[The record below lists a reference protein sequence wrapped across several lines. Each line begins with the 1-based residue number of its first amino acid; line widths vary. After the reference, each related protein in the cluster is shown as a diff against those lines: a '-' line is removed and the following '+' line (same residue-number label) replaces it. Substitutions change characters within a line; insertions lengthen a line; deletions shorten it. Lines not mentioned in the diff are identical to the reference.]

1 MSGRASVPRAA
12 LTRLL
17 GERMLRTFDG
27 LEPTAAILTAIRT
40 GRTAGVT
47 LFRAKN
53 VATPGQ
59 VRALTAALQAARPAG
74 APPLIVA
81 TDQEGG
87 QLQAIGDG
95 VTAWPGNLALAAAGS
110 ARLARRCGEAI
121 ALELAAMGVN
131 VEFAPVCDLLSDPA
145 AAVMGTR
152 TFGDDPVVA
161 GRLAGAMVRGIQA
174 RGVAATLKH
183 FPGHGSAA
191 GDSHLGLPV
200 ARIDGA
206 TLREQVLPPFRD
218 GIRAGARLVML
229 GHIAVPAM
237 TGGRSVAAT
246 FAPELAVDLLRD
258 ELGFAGV
265 SVTDALDMGALGDTD
280 ALPEIVSQSVAA
292 GLDLML
298 TLHPDAL
305 VERALDELVDAAA
318 AGHLDVEA
326 LRSSAR
332 RIRSLRRW
340 LGRAPVQPGIE
351 AVGSADHAAL
361 AREIAERAVTLVRDR
376 AHLVPLRPPANGPW
390 RIVVLAPRPVD
401 LTPADTSSFA
411 SLGLADALREAL
423 GSAGATAIV
432 DALEMP
438 LDPDAPAIRAFVE
451 AAASKTVTIVG
462 SIDALD
468 HPGQGRLVEA
478 LSARG
483 APVIGVALRTPY
495 DLAAYPAIG
504 TYACTYGIQ
513 PPNLRAMADALLG
526 RIPFRGRLPVR
537 LSLD

>member
-1 MSGRASVPRAA
+1 MTGRAASRGA
-12 LTRLL
+12 LAELL

-27 LEPTAAILTAIRT
+27 LEPTAEVLAAIGA
-40 GRTAGVT
+40 GRAAGVT

-53 VATPGQ
+53 VSTPGQ

-95 VTAWPGNLALAAAGS
+95 ATAWPGNLALAATGS
-110 ARLARRCGEAI
+110 ATLARRCGEAI
-121 ALELAAMGVN
+121 ALELAAMGVT

-161 GRLAGAMVRGIQA
+161 GRLTRAMVRGIQA

-200 ARIDGA
+200 ARIDGIA
-206 TLREQVLPPFRD
+206 LRQQVLPPFRD

-229 GHIAVPAM
+229 AHIAVPAL
-237 TGGRSVAAT
+237 TGGRSVPAT
-246 FAPELAVDLLRD
+246 FAPELAVDLLRG

-292 GLDLML
+292 GVDLML

-305 VERALDELVDAAA
+305 VERALDELVEAAA
-318 AGHLDVEA
+318 DGRLDMA
-326 LRSSAR
+326 SLRASAR

-340 LGRAPVQPGIE
+340 LGRAPAQPRIE
-351 AVGSADHAAL
+351 VVGSAEHEAL

-376 AHLVPLRPPANGPW
+376 ARLVPLRPPADGTW
-390 RIVVLAPRPVD
+390 RIVVIAPRPVD

-411 SLGLADALREAL
+411 SMGLADALRATL
-423 GSAGATAIV
+423 RSAGATAVV

-438 LDPDAPAIRAFVE
+438 LDPDAAAIGALVE
-451 AAASKTVTIVG
+451 GATGATVAIVG
-462 SIDALD
+462 SVDALA
-468 HPGQGRLVEA
+468 HPGQGRLVAA
-478 LSARG
+478 LAARS

-495 DLAAYPAIG
+495 DLAAYPAVG
-504 TYACTYGIQ
+504 TYACSYGIQ